1 MFSLDR
7 ERYHINNLRLFMGGA
22 TGYWWVGN
30 RIGWGNEVKGVGEQG
45 RRGAGQLG
53 TKQIQE

>member
-1 MFSLDR
+1 
-7 ERYHINNLRLFMGGA
+7 MGGA